1 MQLSYFFFFYLSFS
15 LSFILSISLFYSFS
29 HFCFYVSFFLSC
41 FSVSFQDSLIIYF
54 LIATP
59 LSNYFFVFLSLSFF
73 LSLFLLIPLYLSR
86 LSISFSLCLSCFY
99 ASFSM
104 TLTCFWSRKWDQ
116 VSGPHPAVDIF
127 FLSDNFLLFLFLCRQ
142 KADDIFTPFTIYYPN
157 TTQLCAYR
165 RQTSLT
171 TLLSCVPLSTFCS
184 VRFLSSIKHKN

>member
-1 MQLSYFFFFYLSFS
+1 MQPHSQT
-15 LSFILSISLFYSFS
+15 I
-29 HFCFYVSFFLSC
+29 
-41 FSVSFQDSLIIYF
+41 
-54 LIATP
+54 
-59 LSNYFFVFLSLSFF
+59 FFVFLSLSFF